1 MPLMSAAKRKTH
13 ARSSHGDSS
22 RPAPPARN
30 LTPGP
35 YPHTLSRHT
44 QLIILAGSTVG
55 GKALRRGVLAA
66 QREQAD
72 LCAAADLDRGAG
84 PSSRRRVAGP
94 PKVAVD
100 AVFFGR
106 LRGILKM

>member
-1 MPLMSAAKRKTH
+1 MPSR
-13 ARSSHGDSS
+13 DS
-22 RPAPPARN
+22 RPPRH
-30 LTPGP
+30 LTPP
-35 YPHTLSRHT
+35 TLITIT
-44 QLIILAGSTVG
+44 QLIILAGSSVG

>member
-1 MPLMSAAKRKTH
+1 
-13 ARSSHGDSS
+13 
-22 RPAPPARN
+22 
-30 LTPGP
+30 
-35 YPHTLSRHT
+35 
-44 QLIILAGSTVG
+44 
-55 GKALRRGVLAA
+55 VLAA